1 MTSTFLSILDDH
13 TMLTAQDLINN
24 SVALGLGQYRVEYVV
39 GNRNNLPNVYISFT
53 FRISNQT
60 ASIYSSQVPGE
71 STTKTVTITFNPYVI
86 YRQLGECTL
95 RITNYMDYEINAST
109 AANSEVQTLTIEGVG
124 NYYVQLLGVD
134 DSVLS
139 SFIVQIKEPLNTF
152 AIVLIVVVSL
162 VVVGGVTT
170 FIVLR
175 HRMKVR

>member
-1 MTSTFLSILDDH
+1 
-13 TMLTAQDLINN
+13 
-24 SVALGLGQYRVEYVV
+24 
-39 GNRNNLPNVYISFT
+39 
-53 FRISNQT
+53 
-60 ASIYSSQVPGE
+60 
-71 STTKTVTITFNPYVI
+71 
-86 YRQLGECTL
+86 
-95 RITNYMDYEINAST
+95 MDYEINAST